1 MGPIVESPRG
11 NKVSAYIVVVYSI
24 AEAIHD
30 GKQRPLQNRVARR
43 KKAFQDMSSRD
54 IQKKKGLQEPQTTAV
69 CCGKSNGA
77 TIVGT

>member
-1 MGPIVESPRG
+1 MENWKSSLDFPE
-11 NKVSAYIVVVYSI
+11 
-24 AEAIHD
+24 
-30 GKQRPLQNRVARR
+30 
-43 KKAFQDMSSRD
+43 AFQDMSSRD